1 MTHDSRR
8 VSMGGR
14 LALFLALALL
24 CLGLVVPAPYAAA
37 AMLGTSREAV
47 GSPAQ
52 LVTKAKKDGA
62 KKNITVKKNVTVK
75 KTVYV
80 KKNVYVNKKV
90 YVDRP
95 VKRWSRKPHYGNVVA
110 GVARGT
116 MLGVAAVG
124 IAPPPPGP
132 NLCWYWTNPAKNRGY
147 WDYCY

>member
-8 VSMGGR
+8 ISIGGR
-14 LALFLALALL
+14 LALFLALALA

-37 AMLGTSREAV
+37 GMLGTSREAL
-47 GSPAQ
+47 GSPTQ
-52 LVTKAKKDGA
+52 LVTKAKK
-62 KKNITVKKNVTVK
+62 NVYVKKNVTVN

-80 KKNVYVNKKV
+80 N
-90 YVDRP
+90 RP
-95 VKRWSRKPHYGNVVA
+95 VKRWSRKPHYGNIVA
-110 GVARGT
+110 GVALGT
-116 MLGVAAVG
+116 MLGVTAVG

>member
-8 VSMGGR
+8 ISLGGR
-14 LALFLALALL
+14 LALFLALALA

-37 AMLGTSREAV
+37 GMLGTSREAL
-47 GSPAQ
+47 GSPTQ
-52 LVTKAKKDGA
+52 LVTKAKK
-62 KKNITVKKNVTVK
+62 NVYVKKNVTVN

-80 KKNVYVNKKV
+80 N
-90 YVDRP
+90 RP
-95 VKRWSRKPHYGNVVA
+95 VKRWSRKPHYGNIVA
-110 GVARGT
+110 GVALGT
-116 MLGVAAVG
+116 MLGVTAVG